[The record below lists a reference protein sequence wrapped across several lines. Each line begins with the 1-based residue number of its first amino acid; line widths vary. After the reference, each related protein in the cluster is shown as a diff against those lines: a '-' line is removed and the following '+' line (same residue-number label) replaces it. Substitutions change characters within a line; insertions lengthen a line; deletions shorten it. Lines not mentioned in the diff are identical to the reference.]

1 MRQPPLRRH
10 SPFPRS
16 TVMRLLLL
24 PLLFAAIPLAAQG
37 ERWFSIHNGPGYID
51 TDVSFYL
58 EGDIITVTV
67 PAPATSVQAVNA
79 VENAIRARG
88 YQVSRADPNTICVTA
103 GPGGSLLRDGH
114 GITTDGLSGYWLDL
128 DRGQR
133 PPQPPS
139 KDKKF
144 GMCIPAPRTNVT
156 SQGGCLQLQ
165 IELVQ
170 LGLSMTRQVQVD
182 LPYGMAGTQLQNYA
196 RSVLQSAGFQVN
208 GVKFSDLRQPGVLLD
223 GFALDRTVDGAWS
236 VAHVEIQPDAQAALV
251 VPLAL

>member
-133 PPQPPS
+133 PPAARRAARRFCPRSHGRRRMERRPCRDPARCAGGAGGPPR
-139 KDKKF
+139 
-144 GMCIPAPRTNVT
+144 AVRRV
-156 SQGGCLQLQ
+156 
-165 IELVQ
+165 
-170 LGLSMTRQVQVD
+170 
-182 LPYGMAGTQLQNYA
+182 A
-196 RSVLQSAGFQVN
+196 R
-208 GVKFSDLRQPGVLLD
+208 
-223 GFALDRTVDGAWS
+223 
-236 VAHVEIQPDAQAALV
+236 
-251 VPLAL
+251 